1 MHDLIIGYAA
11 LIMTVLA
18 VLFAAAAIITK
29 AWREGSLQA
38 DIKWVRNFIRIY
50 MNHYLRHN

>member
-38 DIKWVRNFIRIY
+38 DIKWVRNYIRIY